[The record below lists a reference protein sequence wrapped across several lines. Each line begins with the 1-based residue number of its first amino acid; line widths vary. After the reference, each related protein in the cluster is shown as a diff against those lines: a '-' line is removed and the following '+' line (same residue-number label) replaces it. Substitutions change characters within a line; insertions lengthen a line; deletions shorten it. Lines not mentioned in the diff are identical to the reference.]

1 MSELSPELRELVLA
15 TRSANLATEADAAR
29 VLVALRARLGD
40 AAVFGIDATQAVE
53 SGTSSGFAFQ
63 KVLALSITGLAVLG
77 GLWFAT
83 AHRVDAS
90 RALHSFPGDSVTS
103 TASMALAPSALSSS
117 APAVPKTDSLA
128 AVTDTNETPTL
139 VGARLVASHNGKDR
153 LAEEVA
159 LLARAESAIHN
170 GNPSVALQVLNE
182 HERRFRNGQ
191 LTEERI
197 AARIQALC
205 ALGRATEADA
215 QLARLAPKS
224 LHGPRARQACV
235 AQRVN

>member
-40 AAVFGIDATQAVE
+40 AAVFGIEATQAVE
-53 SGTSSGFAFQ
+53 SGMSSGFAFQ
-63 KVLALSITGLAVLG
+63 KVLAFGITGLAVVG

-83 AHRVDAS
+83 AHHVDAS
-90 RALHSFPGDSVTS
+90 RALQTFPGGSVTS
-103 TASMALAPSALSSS
+103 NAMALAPSAPASS
-117 APAVPKTDSLA
+117 APAAPKAEEPTSA
-128 AVTDTNETPTL
+128 TDTTPTPAL

-159 LLARAESAIHN
+159 LLARAESALHN

-224 LHGPRARQACV
+224 LHSPRARQACV
-235 AQRVN
+235 SQRID

>member
-77 GLWFAT
+77 GLWFAA

-90 RALHSFPGDSVTS
+90 RTHSFPGDSVTS

-117 APAVPKTDSLA
+117 APAAPETDSLA
-128 AVTDTNETPTL
+128 AVTDTNATPTL

-159 LLARAESAIHN
+159 LLARAESALHN

-224 LHGPRARQACV
+224 LHSPRARQACV
-235 AQRVN
+235 SQRID